1 MSSMRKRMEYIG
13 SELGTELDTVE
24 GWGADGAFYRAGRT
38 EERMGGRQS
47 AVAQWSSIKTISYE

>member
-1 MSSMRKRMEYIG
+1 MEYIG
-13 SELGTELDTVE
+13 SKLGMELDAVE

-47 AVAQWSSIKTISYE
+47 ATARWSSIKTISYE